1 MKTTIIYTYKDCDTF
16 HNFYKF
22 LNQLEEQI
30 DNAGFLTTENEKIL
44 NNAHAAIAAVQNMFV
59 TEEDA

>member
-1 MKTTIIYTYKDCDTF
+1 MKTTIVYTYKDCDTF

-44 NNAHAAIAAVQNMFV
+44 DSARAAIIAVQDMFT
-59 TEEDA
+59 TEEDV

>member
-1 MKTTIIYTYKDCDTF
+1 MKTTIVYTYKDYDTF
-16 HNFYKF
+16 HNFYEF

-30 DNAGFLTTENEKIL
+30 DDAGFLTAENEKIL
-44 NNAHAAIAAVQNMFV
+44 SNAHAAIVAVQDMFA